1 MPTNNHAVLK
11 PQPLST
17 SNYSSLTPST
27 LHLFSISYSFS
38 YIPGSYLVGGP
49 ILHLLSLLMQW
60 KMSSTIT
67 WITSQDLEIL
77 VPPTSQEVKVKPK
90 QPVLTISRLSERK
103 TGSHTENEEIQE
115 VASTDITKNNQYF
128 YEVRY
133 PELIAAMIQVKVVE
147 LSRKEGFR
155 FIEYYNSRR
164 N

>member
-67 WITSQDLEIL
+67 WITSQ
-77 VPPTSQEVKVKPK
+77 EVKVKPK

-115 VASTDITKNNQYF
+115 VASTDVTKNNQYF

>member
-1 MPTNNHAVLK
+1 MLK
-11 PQPLST
+11 PQPLSS
-17 SNYSSLTPST
+17 SNYSTLQPSSI
-27 LHLFSISYSFS
+27 HLFSLTYSYS

-49 ILHLLSLLMQW
+49 ILHILSLLMQW
-60 KMSSTIT
+60 KITSTLT
-67 WITSQDLEIL
+67 WITSQDLELL

-90 QPVLTISRLSERK
+90 QPLLTISRLSERK
-103 TGSHTENEEIQE
+103 PASHTENEEIHE
-115 VASTDITKNNQYF
+115 VASTDVTKNNHYF

-133 PELIAAMIQVKVVE
+133 PELIATMIQVKVVE